1 MKTELKQY
9 MVVYHGNA
17 KKYLGFSE
25 MVLATSERDAAERVY
40 SLLLNMDYF
49 PDGSGFIYDC
59 DGNEIATPEDN
70 VIEYDGGYFRAHLY
84 SGEEGHFLLRVYD
97 AAMDTE
103 LQIIRSTIQKLTDED
118 DKQLMGMIESYI
130 LTRRLAVREIYKK
143 EINEKRNG

>member
-40 SLLLNMDYF
+40 SLMLNVDYF
-49 PDGSGFIYDC
+49 PDGSGFVYDC
-59 DGNEIATPEDN
+59 DGNQIATPEDH
-70 VIEYDGGYFRAHLY
+70 VIEYDGGYFRAHLM
-84 SGEEGHFLLRVYD
+84 SGNEDNFLLKVYD

-103 LQIIRSTIQKLTDED
+103 LQIIRSTIQKLTDEE
-118 DKQLMGMIESYI
+118 DKQVMGLIESYI
-130 LTRRLAVREIYKK
+130 LTRHIAVREIYNK